1 MTRESIR
8 NIIFY
13 TTILVSQLLIFNHF
27 NLFNVITPSVY
38 LIIFILYKI
47 SYNKTSLIFLGFIT
61 GLVIDLAM
69 QTYGCHTF
77 ATITICYLRERIEKN
92 SFGVNANL
100 PSAMIKGTKMINR
113 LTFFMLII
121 LIHSLIYYSLV
132 FFNLEL
138 IGRIFYYSLI
148 NSIVTFIIVWVLSQ
162 LISNN

>member
-8 NIIFY
+8 NIVFY

-47 SYNKTSLIFLGFIT
+47 SYNNTSLIFLGFIT

-148 NSIVTFIIVWVLSQ
+148 NSIVTFTIVWFLSQ

>member
-47 SYNKTSLIFLGFIT
+47 SYNNTSLIFLGFIT

-148 NSIVTFIIVWVLSQ
+148 NSIVTFTIVWFLSQ

>member
-8 NIIFY
+8 NITFY

-47 SYNKTSLIFLGFIT
+47 SYNNTSLIFLGFIT

-77 ATITICYLRERIEKN
+77 AAITICYLRERIEKN

>member
-8 NIIFY
+8 NIVFY
-13 TTILVSQLLIFNHF
+13 TIILVSQLLIFNHF

-47 SYNKTSLIFLGFIT
+47 SYNNTSLIFLGFIT
-61 GLVIDLAM
+61 GLIIDLAM

-100 PSAMIKGTKMINR
+100 PSAMTRGTQLINR
-113 LTFFMLII
+113 LTFFILII
-121 LIHSLIYYSLV
+121 LIHSSIYYSLV
-132 FFNLEL
+132 FFNTEVL
-138 IGRIFYYSLI
+138 GRIFYYTLI
-148 NSIVTFIIVWVLSQ
+148 NSIVTFIIIWVLSK
-162 LISNN
+162 LISNK

>member
-38 LIIFILYKI
+38 LIIFILYRI
-47 SYNKTSLIFLGFIT
+47 SYNNTSLIFLGFIT

>member
-8 NIIFY
+8 NIVFY

-47 SYNKTSLIFLGFIT
+47 SYNNTSLIFLGFIT

-132 FFNLEL
+132 FFNIEL
-138 IGRIFYYSLI
+138 IGKILYYSLI
-148 NSIVTFIIVWVLSQ
+148 NSIVTFIVVWVLTQ

>member
-1 MTRESIR
+1 MIRESIR
-8 NIIFY
+8 NIVFY
-13 TTILVSQLLIFNHF
+13 TIILVSQLLIFNHF
-27 NLFNVITPSVY
+27 NFFDIINPSVY

-47 SYNKTSLIFLGFIT
+47 SYSNSSLIFLGFIT
-61 GLVIDLAM
+61 GLIIDLAM

-100 PSAMIKGTKMINR
+100 PSAMIKGTRMINR
-113 LTFFMLII
+113 FIFFMLII
-121 LIHSLIYYSLV
+121 FIHSSIYYSLV
-132 FFNLEL
+132 FFNNEL
-138 IGRIFYYSLI
+138 IGKIFYYSLL

>member
-1 MTRESIR
+1 MNRELIG
-8 NIIFY
+8 NISFY
-13 TTILVSQLLIFNHF
+13 IIILLLQLLVFNQF
-27 NLFNVITPSVY
+27 NLFGFVTPFVY
-38 LIIFILYKI
+38 LIIFIHYRT
-47 SYNKTSLIFLGFIT
+47 SYDKTVLLLLGFLI
-61 GLVIDLAM
+61 GFIMDLSM
-69 QTYGCHTF
+69 QTYGCHTL

-148 NSIVTFIIVWVLSQ
+148 NSIVTFTIVWFLSQ

>member
-1 MTRESIR
+1 MCIR
-8 NIIFY
+8 DR
-13 TTILVSQLLIFNHF
+13 
-27 NLFNVITPSVY
+27 
-38 LIIFILYKI
+38 
-47 SYNKTSLIFLGFIT
+47 FIT
-61 GLVIDLAM
+61 GLIIDLGM

-132 FFNLEL
+132 FFNIEL
-138 IGRIFYYSLI
+138 IGKIFYYSLI

>member
-47 SYNKTSLIFLGFIT
+47 SYNNTSLIFLGFIT
-61 GLVIDLAM
+61 GLIIDLGM

-100 PSAMIKGTKMINR
+100 PLAMIKGTKMINR
-113 LTFFMLII
+113 FTFFMLII
-121 LIHSLIYYSLV
+121 FIHSSIYYSLV
-132 FFNLEL
+132 FFNIEL
-138 IGRIFYYSLI
+138 IGKIFYYSLL

-162 LISNN
+162 LIFNN